1 MPDPGLQ
8 INLQQLGFKLSENVL
23 KNIFAESVTAY
34 GVVNTDYQGNVEGN
48 ASVYVLKQKRY
59 DGEAKDVTTRNAWNY
74 GSTFSPQSTLHQLD
88 IKYVFDKP
96 VDIPALL
103 VASLPVN
110 IDGIYTQEITQVFA
124 EWVDRLTLSIMLTA
138 SLAFSVANADS
149 HYISV
154 DPSAATFGEDFYKAI
169 QSAQDK
175 ITAGNPTT
183 GDTTAPFAGRSVLM
197 RPEARSA
204 MMTKKGII
212 TESNL
217 GQESL
222 ATNRFLQGTVADAQ
236 VIVVPQQLIKN
247 AIVTKTGAVAT
258 LTVNDGV
265 YGIVTHPIATTRA
278 TDFSLGVKVIPTQ
291 GMQGIQLQPA
301 YRLGVAVF
309 RAWAIVVIGTAAF
322 LASYKALV

>member
-59 DGEAKDVTTRNAWNY
+59 DGEAKDVSVRNSWSY
-74 GSTFSPQSTLHQLD
+74 GSTFSPQSTMHQLD

-110 IDGIYTQEITQVFA
+110 IDGIYTNEITQVFA

-138 SLAFSVANADS
+138 SLAFSVANSDS
-149 HYISV
+149 HYITV
-154 DPSAATFGEDFYKAI
+154 DPTAATFGEDFYKAV

-204 MMTKKGII
+204 MMTKKGIL

-217 GQESL
+217 GQEGI

-309 RAWAIVVIGTAAF
+309 RAWAIVVIGTAAW
-322 LASYKALV
+322 LALYKALA